1 MDAFGKEYHWWMAI
15 ESVNQC
21 SVLCIKS
28 EMQSND
34 GLFKEYV
41 YWRSNMS
48 FKKVNEKIVLLQV
61 KDLIHIVSSYIGLK
75 KKLCTFLIPPVIL
88 LRGTS
93 LDIVIGHQVLCSNKG
108 TNWTSLFC
116 PEGKQIGMFYKQL
129 KAHFS
134 TSTG

>member
-1 MDAFGKEYHWWMAI
+1 MAI

-48 FKKVNEKIVLLQV
+48 FKKVNEKIVLLQL

-75 KKLCTFLIPPVIL
+75 KNLCTFL
-88 LRGTS
+88 
-93 LDIVIGHQVLCSNKG
+93 
-108 TNWTSLFC
+108 
-116 PEGKQIGMFYKQL
+116 M
-129 KAHFS
+129 S
-134 TSTG
+134 TSHPFERDITRYCHWAPSIV

>member
-41 YWRSNMS
+41 YWTSNMS
-48 FKKVNEKIVLLQV
+48 FKKVNEKIV
-61 KDLIHIVSSYIGLK
+61 ITGE
-75 KKLCTFLIPPVIL
+75 
-88 LRGTS
+88 R
-93 LDIVIGHQVLCSNKG
+93 LDTHCQ
-108 TNWTSLFC
+108 
-116 PEGKQIGMFYKQL
+116 
-129 KAHFS
+129 
-134 TSTG
+134 